1 LRLVNEKSARL
12 RRAIL
17 WGLVAA
23 YTAAL
28 PDAIV
33 VYRTIATHFSTPVA
47 RKIPIAMIILL
58 GISYILFG
66 MITKKSTRY
75 FVLIIPCAF
84 IVYAV
89 MALEPNPNKHIHI
102 PEYILMTWLLY
113 EALSIDY
120 KGKGIYILIFLCS
133 SMLGVVDEL
142 EQGIYP
148 DRFYGWMDMGIN
160 SASSIIGILTLIGL
174 RTAPEGDWVW
184 LDQVKKLKGPLG
196 VMLFGAAGA
205 VLMCVY
211 MFDLKA
217 ATHFLSVYPFW
228 LLGWSILFMTLS
240 PILFLLYARRSREL
254 GKFKDEK
261 GRALYTE
268 AITAHLWV
276 VCPLS
281 ILLVM
286 HAIAVFVVF
295 SGMEF
300 V

>member
-1 LRLVNEKSARL
+1 MNEKSARF
-12 RRAIL
+12 RRTIL

-33 VYRTIATHFSTPVA
+33 VYRTIETHFSTPVA
-47 RKIPIAMIILL
+47 QKIPAAMIILL

-66 MITKKSTRY
+66 MITKKSNRH
-75 FVLIIPCAF
+75 FVLLIPCTF

-120 KGKGIYILIFLCS
+120 RGKGIYILIFLCS

-142 EQGIYP
+142 AQGIYP

-160 SASSIIGILTLIGL
+160 SASSIIGVLTLMGL
-174 RTAPEGDWVW
+174 RTEPEGNWAW
-184 LDQVKKLKGPLG
+184 IDQVEKLKGPLG
-196 VMLFGAAGA
+196 VMLFGAVGA

-217 ATHFLSVYPFW
+217 TTHFRSAYPSW
-228 LLGWSILFMTLS
+228 LLGWSILFLTLA
-240 PILFLLYARRSREL
+240 PVLFLFYWRRFREL
-254 GKFKDEK
+254 GNFKDEN
-261 GRALYTE
+261 GRALYTK
-268 AITAHLWV
+268 AMTAHLWI

-281 ILLVM
+281 ILLTM

-295 SGMEF
+295 LGMEF

>member
-1 LRLVNEKSARL
+1 VNEKSARL
-12 RRAIL
+12 RRTIL

-33 VYRTIATHFSTPVA
+33 VYRTIATYFSIPVA
-47 RKIPIAMIILL
+47 RKIPAAMIILL

-66 MITKKSTRY
+66 MITKKSNRY
-75 FVLIIPCAF
+75 FVLIIPCTF

-102 PEYILMTWLLY
+102 PEYILMTWVLY

-120 KGKGIYILIFLCS
+120 RGKGIYILIFICS

-160 SASSIIGILTLIGL
+160 SASSIIGVLILMGL
-174 RTAPEGDWVW
+174 RTEPEADWAW
-184 LDQVKKLKGPLG
+184 IGQVEKLKGSLG
-196 VMLFGAAGA
+196 VMLFGAVGA
-205 VLMCVY
+205 VVMCVY

-217 ATHFLSVYPFW
+217 TTSFRSVYPSW
-228 LLGWSILFMTLS
+228 LLGWSILFLTLA
-240 PILFLLYARRSREL
+240 PALFLLYWRRFREL
-254 GKFKDEK
+254 GNFKDEK
-261 GRALYTE
+261 GRVLYIE
-268 AITAHLWV
+268 AVTAHLWV

-281 ILLVM
+281 LLLIM
-286 HAIAVFVVF
+286 HAIAVFVAF
-295 SGMEF
+295 SGMDF